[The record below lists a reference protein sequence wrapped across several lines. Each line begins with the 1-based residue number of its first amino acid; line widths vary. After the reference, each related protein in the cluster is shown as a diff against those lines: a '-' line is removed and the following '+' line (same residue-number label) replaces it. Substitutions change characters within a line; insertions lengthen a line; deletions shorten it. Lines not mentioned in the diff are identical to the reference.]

1 MRKNALKWMCLFS
14 VALAFAL
21 SLPSRAAADDD
32 DPPSRVARLAF
43 TRGAVSFQPA
53 GTDDWVDATVNRPMT
68 TGDKIWADQDSRAA
82 LHIGSASINLSQNTG
97 FSFLNL
103 TDNVTQLQITAGTI
117 RVRVKRLGDDEN
129 FEIDTPNLAFS
140 VLRPGIY
147 KINVNDAGDTT
158 VTEVRKGEG
167 EVTGGGSAYT
177 VHAGEIGTFAGTDE
191 LNADVEGINSDEDD
205 FDHWSEQRDHHED
218 VSISARY
225 VSDDAIGYDD
235 LDDNGG
241 WRPVGEYGNVWFPR
255 TAIVGWAPYHYGHWA
270 YVEPWGYTWV
280 DDAAWGFAPFHY
292 GRWVSVE
299 GAWGWVPC
307 APRAE
312 YVGGAVYVR
321 PVYAPALV
329 AWVGGPGFGI
339 GVAVGGG
346 GGGVGWFPL
355 GPREVYVPAYHVSRA
370 YVENVNVSNTRVST
384 TVVNNYYTNV
394 VVNKN
399 VNVTNVTYVNQRVP
413 GAVAATS
420 PQAFTSGQSVA
431 KNSVHVDARAVASAP
446 VVAVTPPAVPQREA
460 VVGGRAS
467 ATVRP
472 PAAVQARA
480 VVAKTPPP
488 PPPPAFAQRQ
498 AAIQSNGGR
507 PLSVAQVR
515 QITPPARAAQG
526 AAPPQVKIAPP
537 AKPATPA
544 NAGNRGVQP
553 NNANRPG
560 GNPPA
565 QANRPGEA
573 QNNANRPATNNQP
586 VNNQPANNNRPG
598 EVQNNNN
605 VNRPPANN
613 QPANNANR
621 PAEVENNT
629 NRPAANSQPANNNRP
644 GEVQNNANRPAANTQ
659 PTNAARP
666 NDRPPTA
673 AAANPQLQQQHQQQN
688 ADLQKQQQEER
699 QRLQQ
704 QQQQQQQELQ
714 KQKADEAKQQQIQ
727 QQHQQQ
733 QQELQQKH
741 AQQQQQLQ
749 QKQEQERQRAQPPA
763 PKPQQ
768 QSKPEPK
775 QEQKPK
781 PKDEKPPR

>member
-1 MRKNALKWMCLFS
+1 LKFRRERFMRKNTLKWMCLLG

-21 SLPSRAAADDD
+21 SYPSRAAADDD

-68 TGDKIWADQDSRAA
+68 TGDKIWSDQGSRAA
-82 LHIGSASINLSQNTG
+82 LHIGSASIHLSENTG

-103 TDNVTQLQITAGTI
+103 TDNVTQLQVTAGTI

-140 VLRPGIY
+140 VLRSGIY
-147 KINVNDAGDTT
+147 KIDVNDSGDTT

-177 VHAGEIGTFAGTDE
+177 VHSGEIGTFAGTDE
-191 LNADVEGINSDEDD
+191 LNADVEGINNDEDE
-205 FDHWSEQRDHHED
+205 FDQWSDQRDHHED
-218 VSISARY
+218 NSISARY

-241 WRPVGEYGNVWFPR
+241 WRPVAEYGNVWFPH
-255 TAIVGWAPYHYGHWA
+255 TAVVGWAPYHYGHWA

-292 GRWVSVE
+292 GRWVTVD
-299 GAWGWVPC
+299 GAWGWIPC

-329 AWVGGPGFGI
+329 AWVGGPGFGV

-346 GGGVGWFPL
+346 VSVGVGWFPL
-355 GPREVYVPAYHVSRA
+355 GPREVYVPSYHVSRA
-370 YVENVNVSNTRVST
+370 YVENINVSNTRVST

-394 VVNKN
+394 VVNKS

-420 PQAFTSGQSVA
+420 PQAFTSGQSVS
-431 KNSVHVDARAVASAP
+431 KNVVRVDARAVASAP
-446 VVAVTPPAVPQREA
+446 VNAMTPAAVPQREA
-460 VVGGRAS
+460 VLGGRTS
-467 ATVRP
+467 ANAKP
-472 PAAVQARA
+472 PAAVQART
-480 VVAKTPPP
+480 VVAKTAPPP
-488 PPPPAFAQRQ
+488 PPPSFTQRQ

-515 QITPPARAAQG
+515 QIAPARTQG
-526 AAPPQVKIAPP
+526 AAAVPQVKIAPP
-537 AKPATPA
+537 SKPATPQ
-544 NAGNRGVQP
+544 NAGTKGGQP
-553 NNANRPG
+553 TNANRPSGNAPVPATGNRG
-560 GNPPA
+560 G
-565 QANRPGEA
+565 EV
-573 QNNANRPATNNQP
+573 QNNANRPAANANNQP
-586 VNNQPANNNRPG
+586 ANNVNRPAEVQNNANRPPANNQPANNNRPG
-598 EVQNNNN
+598 EVQNS
-605 VNRPPANN
+605 
-613 QPANNANR
+613 
-621 PAEVENNT
+621 NT
-629 NRPAANSQPANNNRP
+629 NRPPANSQPANDNRP
-644 GEVQNNANRPAANTQ
+644 SEVQNNANRPGQPANN
-659 PTNAARP
+659 PRP
-666 NDRPPTA
+666 ADRPPTA
-673 AAANPQLQQQHQQQN
+673 ATANPQLEQQHQQQN
-688 ADLQKQQQEER
+688 ADLQKQQQQER

-714 KQKADEAKQQQIQ
+714 KQKTDEARQQQLQ

-741 AQQQQQLQ
+741 AQEQQQLE
-749 QKQEQERQRAQPPA
+749 QKQEQERKSNQA
-763 PKPQQ
+763 KPQ
-768 QSKPEPK
+768 PK

-781 PKDEKPPR
+781 DDKPPKKDQ